1 MITEFTI
8 TDWNSFVRAIRD
20 IAVREHYQMWY
31 RGQEDYAWG
40 LIPSVQRP
48 GYHRKRSEQYM
59 ATNFMIQ
66 TMRLKKDSPE
76 QYDRSGWLALMQHY
90 GLPTRLLD
98 WSESPL
104 VALYFALSG
113 SGENDAAVW
122 VLNPMRLNRKMGYGE
137 YVPPMNYGGINE
149 YLEGAFDD
157 KRQHTGKIIAC
168 HGVGSDLR
176 MYVQQSDFTIHDTQE
191 RLDELLTS
199 DPACDYLY
207 KIRIPA
213 RKKPDFLEELDI
225 LGIHNSTVYPD
236 MEHIAGEQRSDFLEM
251 P

>member
-31 RGQEDYAWG
+31 RGQKDYAWG

-66 TMRLKKDSPE
+66 TMRLKRDSPE
-76 QYDRSGWLALMQHY
+76 QYDRSGWLDQ
-90 GLPTRLLD
+90 LL
-98 WSESPL
+98 
-104 VALYFALSG
+104 
-113 SGENDAAVW
+113 
-122 VLNPMRLNRKMGYGE
+122 
-137 YVPPMNYGGINE
+137 I
-149 YLEGAFDD
+149 
-157 KRQHTGKIIAC
+157 
-168 HGVGSDLR
+168 
-176 MYVQQSDFTIHDTQE
+176 
-191 RLDELLTS
+191 S

-213 RKKPDFLEELDI
+213 HKKPDFLEELDI